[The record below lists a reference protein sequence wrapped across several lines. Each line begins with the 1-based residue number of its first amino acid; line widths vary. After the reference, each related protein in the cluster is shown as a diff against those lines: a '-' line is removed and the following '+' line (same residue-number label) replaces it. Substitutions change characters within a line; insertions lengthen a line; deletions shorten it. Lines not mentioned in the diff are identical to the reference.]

1 MENKSGFMSLKLGED
16 VHETPEE
23 LASRIRDKTLT
34 NLKSAERE
42 ALEAEY
48 GAGNVWDYQ
57 EVGSHFEI
65 TSFMAPY
72 CFARR
77 KLDNVQGRL
86 KFQHS
91 PRYYFN
97 FTPIN

>member
-1 MENKSGFMSLKLGED
+1 MTLKLGED
-16 VHETPEE
+16 VNETPEE
-23 LASRIRDKTLT
+23 LAARVRDKTLT

-42 ALEAEY
+42 ALETEY
-48 GAGNVWDYQ
+48 GEGNVWHYE
-57 EVGSHFEI
+57 EVGSYFEI
-65 TSFMAPY
+65 ISFMAPY

-77 KLDNVQGRL
+77 KLDNVKGKL

-97 FTPIN
+97 FKASN